1 MLHTAWVIPA
11 FPLAG
16 FVLLVLFGDRLGDP
30 KAGWLATVMA
40 VGSFAFSI
48 IVFIGLLGRAPDNRL
63 FVQTLWDWVPV
74 GGFKVDL
81 GLQVDPLSVTMMLF
95 VTGVGSLIH
104 LYSIGYMRNDPRFPR
119 FFVYMNL
126 FLLSMLMLVMGSNFL
141 VTFLGWEGVGTCSY
155 LLVSFWFERDKPPSA
170 GKKAFVTTRVGDWG
184 FMIGIFLVF
193 AHFGSINYVDVFSS
207 SALSHIGQ
215 TTATWICLALFLG
228 CVGKSAQLPLFV
240 WLPDAMEGPTPVSAL
255 IHAATMVT
263 AGVYL
268 LCRIS
273 PLLNKAPDASV
284 VIACVGTATAFLAAT
299 IACAQDDIKRV
310 LAYSTISQLGYMF
323 AAVGA
328 GAYAA
333 GVFHMVTHAFFK
345 ALLFLG
351 AGAVIHSMHDEQD
364 MKRMGGL
371 RRFLPITAITF
382 IIGWLSISGVI
393 PLAGFWSK
401 DAIFAGVWAYHDGL
415 GKAIYFVLLLTA
427 FLTAYYMSREVGL
440 VFFGRERWREPA
452 TEPALVGGAADQPAA
467 ADAADHGGTGH
478 DGTGH
483 EETGHEETGHG
494 LPHEAPWV
502 MLIPLI
508 ALAFG
513 ALFGGII
520 NLPWYP
526 FNLLDRWLA
535 PVVGAASNPRHSSTT
550 FKLVNGVVSTVVA
563 LSGIV
568 VGLRI
573 WDRSSVHSELEPT
586 FLERGWFIDWL
597 YAQIIERPGLAFSSF
612 CAWVVDKRIIDGAVN
627 GVGELMQGSGAQ
639 LRKLQTGFVRTYALG
654 IAAGTVAILAYV
666 VVRAS

>member
-1 MLHTAWVIPA
+1 MLHTAWVVPA

-16 FVLLVLFGDRLGDP
+16 FILLVLFGSRLGDP
-30 KAGWLATVMA
+30 KAGWLATAMA

-48 IVFIGLLGRAPDNRL
+48 VLFVGLLGRAPDNRT
-63 FVQTLWDWVPV
+63 FIQTLWDWVPV
-74 GGFKVDL
+74 GGFKVSL
-81 GLQVDPLSVTMMLF
+81 GLQVDQLSVTMILF

-104 LYSIGYMRNDPRFPR
+104 AYSIGYMRNDPRFPR

-126 FLLSMLMLVMGSNFL
+126 FLLSMLMLVLGSNFL

-155 LLVSFWFERDKPPSA
+155 LLISFWFERDKPPSA
-170 GKKAFVTTRVGDWG
+170 AKKAFVTNRVGDWG

-215 TTATWICLALFLG
+215 ATATWICLALFLG
-228 CVGKSAQLPLFV
+228 CVGKSAQIPLFV

-273 PLLNKAPDASV
+273 PLLGKAPDASV
-284 VIACVGTATAFLAAT
+284 VIACVGAGTAFLAAT

-333 GVFHMVTHAFFK
+333 GVFHMITHAFFK

-351 AGAVIHSMHDEQD
+351 AGAVIHGMHDQQD
-364 MKRMGGL
+364 MMRMGGL
-371 RRFLPITAITF
+371 RRWMPITAATF
-382 IIGWLSISGVI
+382 MVAWLSISGVF

-401 DAIFAGVWAYHDGL
+401 DAILAGVWVYHDGL
-415 GKAIYFVLLLTA
+415 GKVIYVVLLFTA
-427 FLTAYYMSREVGL
+427 FLTAYYMSRQVGL
-440 VFFGRERWREPA
+440 VFFGRERWRDPA
-452 TEPALVGGAADQPAA
+452 PEPALVGGADHAA
-467 ADAADHGGTGH
+467 ADHAAADHAATG
-478 DGTGH
+478 DAA
-483 EETGHEETGHG
+483 HG
-494 LPHEAPWV
+494 EAEHAEPHESPWI
-502 MLIPLI
+502 MLVPLI
-508 ALAFG
+508 VLAFL
-513 ALFGGII
+513 AAFGGII

-526 FNLLDRWLA
+526 FNMLDRWLE
-535 PVVGAASNPRHSSTT
+535 PVVGPASNPRHASTL
-550 FKLVNGVVSTVVA
+550 FKVLQGVGATAVSVA
-563 LSGIV
+563 GII
-568 VGLRI
+568 VGIGI
-573 WDRSSVHSELEPT
+573 WERSSVHPELEPT
-586 FLERGWFIDWL
+586 FLRRGWFIDWL
-597 YAQIIERPGLAFSSF
+597 YAQTIERPGLALSSF
-612 CAWVVDKRIIDGAVN
+612 CAWVIDKRVIDGAVN
-627 GVGELMQGSGAQ
+627 GVGELMRGSGGQ